1 MRRLQEL
8 GQLTHMQETSQ
19 PTEVD
24 ACDLDVAITMINL
37 SSEWGWGM
45 VIMSEQMGD
54 LSSEME
60 TK

>member
-1 MRRLQEL
+1 
-8 GQLTHMQETSQ
+8 MQETSQ

-24 ACDLDVAITMINL
+24 ACDLDAGITMINL